1 MWELTA
7 DVGAYSGHGKSGP
20 YTTGNKLPE
29 GLLMNNSN
37 IHDKISSNSFPCNNI
52 WQFIPK
58 GHTVA
63 QGVGTRFTVCPL
75 GIASVGPRSMLSIG
89 YILLIALVTLSCKEV
104 GPASPTAVSVHPTI
118 AAPSNLV
125 MRHVLTVG
133 SYTNY
138 LPQEY
143 IDPVTHQ
150 LTGFDVDLIKA
161 ITQQLRLRINIVNA
175 DFSTLIDRLKQKQF
189 DVTISAMSITPDL
202 QKKANFISYFRG
214 GESLL
219 VHKGNPSHIS
229 NLEDL
234 CGQKVAV
241 KEGSFEQNDL
251 VASNEKCQK
260 RGKQLI
266 NIITRSQFSNVT
278 QLLAEQKVVATYQDS
293 AQTDYFVKLHP
304 DLFEVGGGIVDANL
318 EGIAVRKGDTAMLN
332 GVSAAFRALVSDGT
346 YDRIVMRWGLTSGEI
361 STADMSILYTGRLMP
376 SDAV

>member
-1 MWELTA
+1 
-7 DVGAYSGHGKSGP
+7 
-20 YTTGNKLPE
+20 
-29 GLLMNNSN
+29 
-37 IHDKISSNSFPCNNI
+37 
-52 WQFIPK
+52 
-58 GHTVA
+58 
-63 QGVGTRFTVCPL
+63 
-75 GIASVGPRSMLSIG
+75 ML
-89 YILLIALVTLSCKEV
+89 
-104 GPASPTAVSVHPTI
+104 HF
-118 AAPSNLV
+118 
-125 MRHVLTVG
+125 LTVG

-150 LTGFDVDLIKA
+150 LTGFDIDLIKA
-161 ITQQLRLRINIVNA
+161 IAQQLRLRINIVNA

-260 RGKQLI
+260 GGKQLI
-266 NIITRSQFSNVT
+266 NVITRSQFGDVI

-293 AQTDYFVKLHP
+293 AQTDYFVKQHP
-304 DLFEVGGGIVDANL
+304 DLFEIGGGIVDANL

-346 YDRIVMRWGLTSGEI
+346 YHKIVMRWGLTSGEI
-361 STADMSILYTGRLMP
+361 STADMSILYMGRLMP
-376 SDAV
+376 TDAV

>member
-1 MWELTA
+1 MRAQGGRDTQRA
-7 DVGAYSGHGKSGP
+7 HGKSGP

-133 SYTNY
+133 TYTNY
-138 LPQEY
+138 LPQSY

-150 LTGFDVDLIKA
+150 LTGFDDDLIKA

-214 GESLL
+214 VKSLL
-219 VHKGNPSHIS
+219 VHKVNPSHIS
-229 NLEDL
+229 NLEDF
-234 CGQKVAV
+234 CGLKVAV
-241 KEGSFEQNDL
+241 N
-251 VASNEKCQK
+251 A
-260 RGKQLI
+260 
-266 NIITRSQFSNVT
+266 
-278 QLLAEQKVVATYQDS
+278 
-293 AQTDYFVKLHP
+293 
-304 DLFEVGGGIVDANL
+304 
-318 EGIAVRKGDTAMLN
+318 
-332 GVSAAFRALVSDGT
+332 
-346 YDRIVMRWGLTSGEI
+346 
-361 STADMSILYTGRLMP
+361 
-376 SDAV
+376 